1 MGWRR
6 IGVTNWNA
14 TAPYNFA
21 SLVVDQANSQANVS
35 GPSAS
40 PNAHQ
45 NGGWVQTPAN
55 LGDQWFCVS
64 HEGPYELGQ
73 GFLAP
78 SGLILW
84 TINGGRRLLAHSY
97 QTSSTYEWS
106 TFAKL
111 SPDGAFVMFT
121 SDMNGS
127 GRADVFLARLPTGGV
142 PTAPPPAV
150 PAVPTGLTV
159 R

>member
-1 MGWRR
+1 
-6 IGVTNWNA
+6 
-14 TAPYNFA
+14 
-21 SLVVDQANSQANVS
+21 VVA
-35 GPSAS
+35 
-40 PNAHQ
+40 
-45 NGGWVQTPAN
+45 
-55 LGDQWFCVS
+55 
-64 HEGPYELGQ
+64 HEGPVELGQ

-127 GRADVFLARLPTGGV
+127 GRSDVFLAQLPMGGV
-142 PTAPPPAV
+142 PTPPPSGVPAPPSA
-150 PAVPTGLTV
+150 LTV